1 MLSHLKTPVTVRE
14 PLGTYTDGKP
24 NHAERP
30 AKALFLEF
38 TQADLDVFGAV
49 QDGRIALLSPDA
61 APSPGCQIVLEG
73 GKTLDVAKAR
83 ACVNHA
89 GEVVAWRCA
98 VAGGTVNRAN

>member
-1 MLSHLKTPVTVRE
+1 MLEHLKTPVTVRE

-24 NHAERP
+24 NFKERP

-61 APSPGCQIVLEG
+61 KPSPGCQLELEAG
-73 GKTLDVAKAR
+73 QVLDVAKAR

-89 GEVVAWRCA
+89 GETVAYRCA
-98 VAGGTVNRAN
+98 VAGGTVDRAT